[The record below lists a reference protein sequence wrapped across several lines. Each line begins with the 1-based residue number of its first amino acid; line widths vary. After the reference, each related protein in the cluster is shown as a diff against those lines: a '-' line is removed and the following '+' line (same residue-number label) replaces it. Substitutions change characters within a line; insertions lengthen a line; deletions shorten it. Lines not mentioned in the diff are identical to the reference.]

1 MSTFPIVINVALCAP
16 DCSRPMSTPAQHHT
30 QYKVT
35 PLIYRIYLSNLWIDR
50 FWWGYIMMFGARLES
65 VGVDKKC
72 NLWWSWKWFLTF
84 NQVQFSSCPQDT
96 ITPFLSPVP
105 AVSRAPDH
113 RHRVIWTSL
122 NCILVRGPLADMTA
136 ALEFEIF
143 YKITVKI
150 DEMFP
155 FQFWWQSEIKH
166 KIKGTAPRSALS
178 LCSVFSFRVKI
189 LSHISS
195 SHQLLLKLFCF

>member
-1 MSTFPIVINVALCAP
+1 
-16 DCSRPMSTPAQHHT
+16 
-30 QYKVT
+30 
-35 PLIYRIYLSNLWIDR
+35 
-50 FWWGYIMMFGARLES
+50 MMFGARLES

-84 NQVQFSSCPQDT
+84 NQVQFSSCTQDT
-96 ITPFLSPVP
+96 ITLFLRRVPVP
-105 AVSRAPDH
+105 SVQSSDH

-178 LCSVFSFRVKI
+178 LCSVFRLKI

-195 SHQLLLKLFCF
+195 SHQQLLKLFCFWPILYIFMLPPRIDIYRLQI

>member
-1 MSTFPIVINVALCAP
+1 
-16 DCSRPMSTPAQHHT
+16 
-30 QYKVT
+30 
-35 PLIYRIYLSNLWIDR
+35 
-50 FWWGYIMMFGARLES
+50 MMFGARLES
-65 VGVDKKC
+65 DGVDKKC

-84 NQVQFSSCPQDT
+84 NQVQFSSCTQDT

-105 AVSRAPDH
+105 VSRAPDH

-166 KIKGTAPRSALS
+166 KIKGTAQLRSQPL
-178 LCSVFSFRVKI
+178 FS
-189 LSHISS
+189 
-195 SHQLLLKLFCF
+195 LKLQSQNTLSYFVFPSTASKAILFLAHFVHFHVTTTYWYLQI

>member
-16 DCSRPMSTPAQHHT
+16 DCSRPMSTPAQHHP

-35 PLIYRIYLSNLWIDR
+35 PMIYRIHLSNLRIDR
-50 FWWGYIMMFGARLES
+50 FWWGCIMMFGARLES
-65 VGVDKKC
+65 DGVDKKC

-84 NQVQFSSCPQDT
+84 NQVQFSSCTQDT
-96 ITPFLSPVP
+96 ITPFLRRVP
-105 AVSRAPDH
+105 VSRAPDH

>member
-1 MSTFPIVINVALCAP
+1 
-16 DCSRPMSTPAQHHT
+16 
-30 QYKVT
+30 
-35 PLIYRIYLSNLWIDR
+35 
-50 FWWGYIMMFGARLES
+50 MMFGARLES

-84 NQVQFSSCPQDT
+84 NQVQFSSCTQDT
-96 ITPFLSPVP
+96 ITPFLRRVPVSS
-105 AVSRAPDH
+105 VQSSDH

-178 LCSVFSFRVKI
+178 LCSVFRLKI
-189 LSHISS
+189 LSHIS
-195 SHQLLLKLFCF
+195 SHQLLLKLFCFKPILYIFMLPPRIDIYRLQI